1 MDKILIHIIDIDGE
15 KYTIDCVVDTTLNLM
30 EVVRDA
36 GFPIGNCGGIA
47 LCASCHCYVE
57 KDEKIFFNLKSDL
70 EEDML
75 DQLHNYSD
83 NSRLICQIPLSKKLN
98 GITLTIKN

>member
-1 MDKILIHIIDIDGE
+1 MEKILINIIDIDGE
-15 KYTIDCVVDTTLNLM
+15 KYTIDCVPDPELNLM

-47 LCASCHCYVE
+47 LCASCHCYIE
-57 KDEKIFFNLKSDL
+57 KEEECLFNLKTDL

-98 GITLTIKN
+98 GITLTLKN